1 MLKVHTQVLD
11 VQYHYVW
18 KTKYSYKVL
27 SGDIALRLRDLLKEV
42 CGLQEM
48 TIVRGNIRAD
58 HVHILVRAPS
68 YLSPAKIAQYLKGRT
83 AHAMLREF
91 SELKKDIGDVICGLK
106 VIFVT
111 Q

>member
-1 MLKVHTQVLD
+1 VKGAHTVLD

-42 CGLQEM
+42 CSLQEM

-58 HVHILVRAPS
+58 HVHIVGQRLF
-68 YLSPAKIAQYLKGRT
+68 L
-83 AHAMLREF
+83 
-91 SELKKDIGDVICGLK
+91 
-106 VIFVT
+106 
-111 Q
+111 